1 LDFIS
6 PKYQEIVLNIKTA
19 NKNID
24 IMSPEKSTPQK
35 EKIWNLPNAISMYR
49 LLSFPFLLYLVFT
62 GNESLFATLL
72 CINLV
77 SDAVDGIIARTFKL
91 QTEFGARLDSLADW
105 GTYIL
110 AFVGIYNF
118 KMPDHGNDFWLLYP
132 FIGLIVFYNLLSFFK
147 FRRMPS
153 LHLYSTKM
161 GGYFQG
167 IYFFGLFAYGYYA
180 PIFFFAMIWGWLSS
194 IEEIIILIRSKELR
208 SNVKGLYWI
217 LKSERETKN

>member
-1 LDFIS
+1 MNS
-6 PKYQEIVLNIKTA
+6 
-19 NKNID
+19 
-24 IMSPEKSTPQK
+24 EKSTPQK
-35 EKIWNLPNAISMYR
+35 EKIWNLPNAISLYR

-147 FRRMPS
+147 FKRLPS
-153 LHLYSTKM
+153 LHLYSTKL

-194 IEEIIILIRSKELR
+194 IEEIIILIRSKELS

>member
-1 LDFIS
+1 MPS
-6 PKYQEIVLNIKTA
+6 
-19 NKNID
+19 
-24 IMSPEKSTPQK
+24 EKSTTQK
-35 EKIWNLPNAISMYR
+35 EKIWNLPNAISLYR
-49 LLSFPFLLYLVFT
+49 LLSFPFLLYLVFA

-194 IEEIIILIRSKELR
+194 IEEIIILIRSKELS

>member
-1 LDFIS
+1 
-6 PKYQEIVLNIKTA
+6 
-19 NKNID
+19 
-24 IMSPEKSTPQK
+24 MSPEKSTPQK

-62 GNESLFATLL
+62 GNESFFATLL

>member
-1 LDFIS
+1 
-6 PKYQEIVLNIKTA
+6 
-19 NKNID
+19 
-24 IMSPEKSTPQK
+24 MSPEKSTPQK

-62 GNESLFATLL
+62 GNESFFATLL

-194 IEEIIILIRSKELR
+194 IEEIIILIRSKELS

>member
-1 LDFIS
+1 MNS
-6 PKYQEIVLNIKTA
+6 
-19 NKNID
+19 
-24 IMSPEKSTPQK
+24 EKSTPQK

-62 GNESLFATLL
+62 GNESLFATLW
-72 CINLV
+72 CNNLV
-77 SDAVDGIIARTFKL
+77 SDSIDGIIARTFKL

-132 FIGLIVFYNLLSFFK
+132 FIGLIVFYNILSFFK

-217 LKSERETKN
+217 LKSERAAQ

>member
-1 LDFIS
+1 MNS
-6 PKYQEIVLNIKTA
+6 KHP
-19 NKNID
+19 
-24 IMSPEKSTPQK
+24 SPQK
-35 EKIWNLPNAISMYR
+35 ENIWNIPNAISTYR
-49 LLSFPFLLYLVFT
+49 LLSFPFLLYLVFAK
-62 GNESLFATLL
+62 NESLFATLL

-77 SDAVDGIIARTFKL
+77 SDAIDGIIARTFKL

-118 KMPDHGNDFWLLYP
+118 KMPDHGNAFWLLYP

-147 FRRMPS
+147 FKRMPS
-153 LHLYSTKM
+153 LHLYSTKV
-161 GGYFQG
+161 GGYLQG

-180 PIFFFAMIWGWLSS
+180 PIFFIAMIWGWLSS
-194 IEEIIILIRSKELR
+194 IEEIIILLRFKELR

-217 LKSERETKN
+217 LKTERATQ

>member
-1 LDFIS
+1 MNS
-6 PKYQEIVLNIKTA
+6 
-19 NKNID
+19 
-24 IMSPEKSTPQK
+24 EKSTPQK
-35 EKIWNLPNAISMYR
+35 EKIWNLPNAISLYR

-62 GNESLFATLL
+62 SNESLFATLL

-132 FIGLIVFYNLLSFFK
+132 FIGLIVFYNILSFFK

>member
-1 LDFIS
+1 
-6 PKYQEIVLNIKTA
+6 
-19 NKNID
+19 
-24 IMSPEKSTPQK
+24 MSPEKSTPQK

-62 GNESLFATLL
+62 GNESFFATLL

-91 QTEFGARLDSLADW
+91 QNEFGARLDSLADW

-194 IEEIIILIRSKELR
+194 IEEIIILIRSKELS

>member
-6 PKYQEIVLNIKTA
+6 PKYQEIVLINFSVYKTTVTM
-19 NKNID
+19 N
-24 IMSPEKSTPQK
+24 SEKSTPQK
-35 EKIWNLPNAISMYR
+35 EKIWNLPNAISLYR

-77 SDAVDGIIARTFKL
+77 SDAIDGIIARTFKL

-132 FIGLIVFYNLLSFFK
+132 FIGLIVFYNILSFFK

-217 LKSERETKN
+217 LKSERAAQ

>member
-1 LDFIS
+1 MNS
-6 PKYQEIVLNIKTA
+6 
-19 NKNID
+19 
-24 IMSPEKSTPQK
+24 EKSTPQK
-35 EKIWNLPNAISMYR
+35 EKIWNLPNAISLYR

-62 GNESLFATLL
+62 SNESLFATLL

-132 FIGLIVFYNLLSFFK
+132 FIGLIVFYNILSFFK
-147 FRRMPS
+147 FRRLPS

>member
-1 LDFIS
+1 
-6 PKYQEIVLNIKTA
+6 
-19 NKNID
+19 
-24 IMSPEKSTPQK
+24 MSPEKSAPQK

-62 GNESLFATLL
+62 GNESFFATLL

-110 AFVGIYNF
+110 AFAGIYNF

-217 LKSERETKN
+217 LKSERAAQ

>member
-1 LDFIS
+1 
-6 PKYQEIVLNIKTA
+6 
-19 NKNID
+19 
-24 IMSPEKSTPQK
+24 MSPEKSTPQK

-62 GNESLFATLL
+62 GNESFFATLL

-194 IEEIIILIRSKELR
+194 IEEIIILIRSKELS

-217 LKSERETKN
+217 LKSERAAQ